1 MDGDVTSGA
10 AAPCCGVTATVS
22 VDVNFKLSYGGG
34 LAIVAPGAAA
44 PCWRG
49 HDNRV
54 SSGDFVHCKHTQIIT
69 IIITTTT
76 TM

>member
-44 PCWRG
+44 PCCG
-49 HDNRV
+49 V
-54 SSGDFVHCKHTQIIT
+54 
-69 IIITTTT
+69 TTTVSVVVISYT
-76 TM
+76 ANTHK